1 MTSRLIMT
9 KGVIIGFEE
18 MTVSLNSYPTINL
31 CATGERIR
39 RLRMEAGL
47 SVRDLSRLLFL
58 SDVQAVYKWQRG
70 ENLPS
75 VENLVLL
82 SWLLVVPIDKILVV
96 EYHND

>member
-1 MTSRLIMT
+1 MDSRLIMT
-9 KGVIIGFEE
+9 TGMIIGFEE

-39 RLRMEAGL
+39 RLRMAAGL
-47 SVRDLSRLLFL
+47 SVRDLSQLLLL

-75 VENLVLL
+75 MENLVLL
-82 SWLLVVPIDKILVV
+82 SWLFGVPIDKILVV
-96 EYHND
+96 EYHHD